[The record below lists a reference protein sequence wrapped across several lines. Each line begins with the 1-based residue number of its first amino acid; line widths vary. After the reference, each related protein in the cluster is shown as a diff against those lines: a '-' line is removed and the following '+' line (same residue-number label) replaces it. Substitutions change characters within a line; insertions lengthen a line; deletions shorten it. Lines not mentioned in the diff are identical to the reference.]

1 MAEKEASKILIEP
14 SSRVIETLRL
24 AMLDVGLDELIR
36 RTGASPD
43 LLEKWINGV
52 EWVPLGAVK
61 EACEINR
68 NRQDA
73 PSYSKALSECTAGAQ
88 FRITARE
95 EKERPAAQVSGEVMP
110 PKLEIPTERLEK
122 RSAVETKSDATRQV
136 AKVAIAMFLFPL
148 LGAVAGFLVGGPEG
162 AVTGTVS
169 SFVVATA
176 LAFLFLVLLPR
187 KMHRV

>member
-1 MAEKEASKILIEP
+1 MTERETSKILIEP
-14 SSRVIETLRL
+14 SSKVIETLRL
-24 AMLDVGLDELIR
+24 ALLDVGLDELVR
-36 RTGASPD
+36 RTSASPD
-43 LLEKWINGV
+43 LLEKWVNGV

-68 NRQDA
+68 NRQNA
-73 PSYSKALSECTAGAQ
+73 PSYSQALSECTAGAQ

-95 EKERPAAQVSGEVMP
+95 EIEKRTARISGEVMP
-110 PKLEIPTERLEK
+110 PEPEIPTRILEK
-122 RSAVETKSDATRQV
+122 QSAVQRRSDATRQV